1 MSDPHPRTGFATRL
15 WRSLRRALGDTS
27 AEPSLRESLEEKID
41 EVVGEPAD
49 RDDLS
54 VVERTM
60 LKNLLHFGERL
71 VDDAAV
77 PRADIVAFDADDS
90 FADLVA
96 LFREAGHS
104 RLPVFDGDLDHV
116 IGMVHLKD
124 VYTRIAA
131 GFGAAEPTA
140 ASDGA
145 AERTAA
151 GDGAVS
157 NASFADLDVRSLLR
171 TVLFVPSSMRVL
183 DLLARM
189 RSGRTH
195 MAIVVDEFGGTDG
208 LVTIED
214 LVEQIVGDIEDE
226 HDEDAAKRLQA
237 IGDDLWEADARLE
250 LAELEAETGQSFA
263 TPAIGVDVD
272 TLGGMVFM
280 LAGKVPA
287 VGEMIDHPS
296 GWRFEVIDGDP
307 RMVRRLRLY
316 PPAVAAVA

>member
-1 MSDPHPRTGFATRL
+1 MADPHPSIDFAPRL
-15 WRSLRRALGDTS
+15 WRSLKMMVGGGGV
-27 AEPSLRESLEEKID
+27 EPTLRESLEEAID

-54 VVERTM
+54 VVERMM

-77 PRADIVAFDADDS
+77 PRADIIAFDVDDS

-104 RLPVFDGDLDHV
+104 RLPVFDDDLDTV
-116 IGMVHLKD
+116 IGMVHMKD
-124 VYTRIAA
+124 VYARIATT
-131 GFGAAEPTA
+131 F
-140 ASDGA
+140 D
-145 AERTAA
+145 
-151 GDGAVS
+151 DAVS
-157 NASFADLDVRSLLR
+157 SKAFEAIDVRSLLR

-226 HDEDAAKRLQA
+226 HDEDEAKLLQA
-237 IGDDLWEADARLE
+237 IGDDLYEADARLD
-250 LAELEAETGQSFA
+250 LAELAATTGHDFA
-263 TPAIGVDVD
+263 NVAIGGEVD

-280 LAGKVPA
+280 LAGRVPA

-316 PPAVAAVA
+316 PPAAAMSA

>member
-1 MSDPHPRTGFATRL
+1 MADPHPSPGFATRL
-15 WRSLRRALGDTS
+15 WRSLRATVLG
-27 AEPSLRESLEEKID
+27 AEPSLRESLEEAID

-77 PRADIVAFDADDS
+77 PRADMVAFDVDDR
-90 FADLVA
+90 FADLVE

-104 RLPVFDGDLDHV
+104 RLPVFENSLDNV
-116 IGMVHLKD
+116 VGMIHIKD
-124 VYTRIAA
+124 VYTRIATT
-131 GFGAAEPTA
+131 F
-140 ASDGA
+140 D
-145 AERTAA
+145 
-151 GDGAVS
+151 DAVS
-157 NASFADLDVRSLLR
+157 SKPFLDFDIRSLLR

-226 HDEDAAKRLQA
+226 HDEDGAKLLQA
-237 IGDDLWEADARLE
+237 IGDDLYEADARLE
-250 LAELEAETGQSFA
+250 LAELEATTGQVFA
-263 TPAIGVDVD
+263 TDAIGSEVD

-280 LAGKVPA
+280 LAGRVPA
-287 VGEMIDHPS
+287 VGEMVDHPS

-316 PPAVAAVA
+316 PPPAAASAA

>member
-1 MSDPHPRTGFATRL
+1 MPDPHPSAGFATRL
-15 WRSLRRALGDTS
+15 WRSLRTALGGG
-27 AEPSLRESLEEKID
+27 AEPTLRESLEEAID

-77 PRADIVAFDADDS
+77 PRADIVAFDVDRS

-96 LFREAGHS
+96 LFEQAGHS
-104 RLPVFDGDLDHV
+104 RLPVFDDDLDHV
-116 IGMVHLKD
+116 VGMVHLKD
-124 VYTRIAA
+124 VYARIATT
-131 GFGAAEPTA
+131 F
-140 ASDGA
+140 DD
-145 AERTAA
+145 R
-151 GDGAVS
+151 VS
-157 NASFADLDVRSLLR
+157 SAPFADLDVRSLLR

-226 HDEDAAKRLQA
+226 HDEDGAKLIQA
-237 IGDDLWEADARLE
+237 LGDGLYEADARLD
-250 LAELEAETGQSFA
+250 LADLDVATAHAFA
-263 TPAIGVDVD
+263 AQAIGGDVD

-280 LAGKVPA
+280 LAGRVPA
-287 VGEMIDHPS
+287 VGEMVAHPS

-307 RMVRRLRLY
+307 RMVRRVRLY
-316 PPAVAAVA
+316 PPPGDDSD

>member
-1 MSDPHPRTGFATRL
+1 MIGGSAT
-15 WRSLRRALGDTS
+15 
-27 AEPSLRESLEEKID
+27 EPTLRESLEEAID
-41 EVVGEPAD
+41 EHVGEPLD

-54 VVERTM
+54 AVERTM

-77 PRADIVAFDADDS
+77 PRADIVAFDVDDR
-90 FADLVA
+90 FADLVE

-104 RLPVFDGDLDHV
+104 RLPVFEGSLDNV
-116 IGMVHLKD
+116 VGMIHIKD
-124 VYTRIAA
+124 VYTRIATT
-131 GFGAAEPTA
+131 F
-140 ASDGA
+140 D
-145 AERTAA
+145 
-151 GDGAVS
+151 DAVS
-157 NASFADLDVRSLLR
+157 SKPFLDFDVRSLLR

-195 MAIVVDEFGGTDG
+195 MAVVVDEFGGTDG

-214 LVEQIVGDIEDE
+214 LVEEIVGDIEDE
-226 HDEDAAKRLQA
+226 HDEDGAKLLQA
-237 IGDDLWEADARLE
+237 IGDDMYEADARLE
-250 LAELEAETGQSFA
+250 LSELEETTGHVFA
-263 TPAIGVDVD
+263 ADEIGGEVD

-280 LAGKVPA
+280 LAGRVPA
-287 VGEMIDHPS
+287 VGEMVDHPS

-316 PPAVAAVA
+316 PPVPVA

>member
-1 MSDPHPRTGFATRL
+1 MADPHPSSDFATRL
-15 WRSLRRALGDTS
+15 WRSLRTMFGGAG
-27 AEPSLRESLEEKID
+27 AEPSLRESLEEAID

-77 PRADIVAFDADDS
+77 PRADIVAFDVDDS

-104 RLPVFDGDLDHV
+104 RLPVFDGSLDAV

-124 VYTRIAA
+124 VYARIAVT
-131 GFGAAEPTA
+131 FDDT
-140 ASDGA
+140 
-145 AERTAA
+145 
-151 GDGAVS
+151 VS
-157 NASFADLDVRSLLR
+157 SKPFEQLDVRSLLR
-171 TVLFVPSSMRVL
+171 TVLYVPSSMRVL

-226 HDEDAAKRLQA
+226 HDEDEAKLLQA
-237 IGDDLWEADARLE
+237 IGDDLYEADARLE
-250 LAELEAETGQSFA
+250 LAELEAATGHVFA
-263 TPAIGVDVD
+263 ADEIGGEVD

-280 LAGKVPA
+280 LAGRVPA
-287 VGEMIDHPS
+287 IGEMIDHPS

-316 PPAVAAVA
+316 PPPPHSEA

>member
-1 MSDPHPRTGFATRL
+1 MFG
-15 WRSLRRALGDTS
+15 GGI
-27 AEPSLRESLEEKID
+27 EPTLRESLEEAID

-77 PRADIVAFDADDS
+77 PRADIVAFDVDDS

-96 LFREAGHS
+96 LFRDAGHS
-104 RLPVFDGDLDHV
+104 RLPVFEDSLDQV

-124 VYTRIAA
+124 VYARIATT
-131 GFGAAEPTA
+131 F
-140 ASDGA
+140 D
-145 AERTAA
+145 
-151 GDGAVS
+151 DAVS
-157 NASFADLDVRSLLR
+157 SKPFEALDVRSLLR
-171 TVLFVPSSMRVL
+171 TVLYVPSSMRVL

-226 HDEDAAKRLQA
+226 HDEDEAKLLQA
-237 IGDDLWEADARLE
+237 IGDDLYEADAQLDLGE
-250 LAELEAETGQSFA
+250 LAATTGHPFA
-263 TPAIGVDVD
+263 TQAIGGDVD

-280 LAGKVPA
+280 LAGRVPA
-287 VGEMIDHPS
+287 VGEMVAHPS

-316 PPAVAAVA
+316 PPPPAMSAA